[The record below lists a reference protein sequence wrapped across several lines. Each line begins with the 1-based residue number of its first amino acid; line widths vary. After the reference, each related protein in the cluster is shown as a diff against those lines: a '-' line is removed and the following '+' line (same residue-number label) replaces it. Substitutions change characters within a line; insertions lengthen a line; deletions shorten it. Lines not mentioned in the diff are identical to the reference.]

1 MESESYFKRYNYF
14 SLPIKV
20 MKGGN
25 MMKKTTVFLVLL
37 VIFSTLLIAGC
48 TTQQP
53 VATPTPTPVPTVTPE
68 ITVVPT
74 TNNITVVPTT
84 SITAAPT
91 TTTVTI
97 VPTTTTITAGPN
109 ATQKSIV
116 DTLAADGRFTTL
128 VAALRAT
135 QLDSNLSAPGP
146 FTLFAPTDSA
156 FNKLPAGTMDSYL
169 KDPQTY
175 YLKKTLRY
183 HMVNKKL
190 MASDIMR
197 VASIDTIQGQ
207 SLLINAAGGTIYV
220 NGNVKVI
227 STDIVCSNG
236 VIQVVDT
243 VMTPHD

>member
-20 MKGGN
+20 IKGDN
-25 MMKKTTVFLVLL
+25 MMKKTTLFLVLL
-37 VIFSTLLIAGC
+37 VIFSTILIAGC

-53 VATPTPTPVPTVTPE
+53 VVTSTPTPVPTVTPE
-68 ITVVPT
+68 ITVIPT

-84 SITAAPT
+84 NITAAPT
-91 TTTVTI
+91 TTTITI
-97 VPTTTTITAGPN
+97 VPTRATITAGPN

-175 YLKKTLRY
+175 YLTKTLRY

-197 VASIDTIQGQ
+197 VASINTIQGE
-207 SLLINAAGGTIYV
+207 SLLINVAGGTIYV

-243 VMTPHD
+243 VLTPHG

>member
-1 MESESYFKRYNYF
+1 MWRILVME
-14 SLPIKV
+14 
-20 MKGGN
+20 
-25 MMKKTTVFLVLL
+25 KKSIFLILAGLIVVSILFMGCVSQNPATV
-37 VIFSTLLIAGC
+37 
-48 TTQQP
+48 
-53 VATPTPTPVPTVTPE
+53 TPTPVPTATTE

-74 TNNITVVPTT
+74 TTIITV
-84 SITAAPT
+84 APT
-91 TTTVTI
+91 TTTTTVT
-97 VPTTTTITAGPN
+97 PTTTITTVTPIPN
-109 ATQKSIV
+109 ATLKNIV
-116 DTLAADGRFTTL
+116 ETLAADGRFTTL
-128 VAALRAT
+128 VAALKAT

-183 HMVNKKL
+183 HMVNKKM

-197 VASIDTIQGQ
+197 VASIKTIQGE
-207 SLLINAAGGTIYV
+207 SLLFNVAGGTISV

-243 VMTPHD
+243 VLTPHD

>member
-1 MESESYFKRYNYF
+1 
-14 SLPIKV
+14 

-25 MMKKTTVFLVLL
+25 MMKKTTLFLVLL
-37 VIFSTLLIAGC
+37 VIFSTILIAGC

-53 VATPTPTPVPTVTPE
+53 VATSTPTPVPTVTTE

-74 TNNITVVPTT
+74 S

-91 TTTVTI
+91 TTTITV

-116 DTLAADGRFTTL
+116 DTLAADDRFTTL
-128 VAALRAT
+128 VAALKAT
-135 QLDSNLSAPGP
+135 QLDNNLSSPGP

-169 KDPQTY
+169 KDPQKY
-175 YLKKTLRY
+175 YLTKTLRY
-183 HMVNKKL
+183 HMVNKEL

-197 VASIDTIQGQ
+197 VASINTIQGE
-207 SLLINAAGGTIYV
+207 SLLFNVAGGTIYV

-243 VMTPHD
+243 VLTPHS

>member
-1 MESESYFKRYNYF
+1 
-14 SLPIKV
+14 

-25 MMKKTTVFLVLL
+25 MMKKTTLFLVLL

-53 VATPTPTPVPTVTPE
+53 VATSTPTPVSTE
-68 ITVVPT
+68 
-74 TNNITVVPTT
+74 
-84 SITAAPT
+84 
-91 TTTVTI
+91 TTVITTA
-97 VPTTTTITAGPN
+97 PTTTTITNVPKTATITVGPD
-109 ATQKSIV
+109 ATKKSIV

-197 VASIDTIQGQ
+197 VASINTIQGE

-227 STDIVCSNG
+227 SPDIVCSNG

-243 VMTPHD
+243 VLTPHS

>member
-1 MESESYFKRYNYF
+1 M
-14 SLPIKV
+14 
-20 MKGGN
+20 
-25 MMKKTTVFLVLL
+25 
-37 VIFSTLLIAGC
+37 
-48 TTQQP
+48 
-53 VATPTPTPVPTVTPE
+53 
-68 ITVVPT
+68 
-74 TNNITVVPTT
+74 TVVPTT
-84 SITAAPT
+84 SITAAPA
-91 TTTVTI
+91 
-97 VPTTTTITAGPN
+97 TTTIIPVPTKTTITPVPN

-156 FNKLPAGTMDSYL
+156 FDKLPAGTMDSYL

-175 YLKKTLRY
+175 YLTKTLRY

-207 SLLINAAGGTIYV
+207 SILINVAGGTIYV
-220 NGNVKVI
+220 NGNGKII